1 MEHIKITPKSIYL
14 SKTISFSDLIIGV
27 FLANTTLVYSIP
39 IQILLQVSHQRRNQL
54 SFVHQQRR
62 GAQLLIS
69 CIISFVPW
77 EC

>member
-1 MEHIKITPKSIYL
+1 MEHIKTTSKSIYL
-14 SKTISFSDLIIGV
+14 SKTISFSNLIIGV

-39 IQILLQVSHQRRNQL
+39 FQILLQVSHRRRNQL
-54 SFVHQQRR
+54 NFVHQQRR

-69 CIISFVPW
+69 CIINLALW